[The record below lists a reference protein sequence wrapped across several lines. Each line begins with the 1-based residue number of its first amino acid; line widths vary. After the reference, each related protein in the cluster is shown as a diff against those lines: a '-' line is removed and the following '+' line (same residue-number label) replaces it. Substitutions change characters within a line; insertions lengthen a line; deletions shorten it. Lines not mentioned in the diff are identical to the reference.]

1 VSADSRVALD
11 FFGKKNDGKNGS
23 AQEIYNDFYYV
34 YTVISYYIYTIQVLD
49 GNNSIARL
57 ADYQMTRLYL

>member
-1 VSADSRVALD
+1 MSADSRVALD

-23 AQEIYNDFYYV
+23 GQEIYNDFHYA

-49 GNNSIARL
+49 GNNSIAFL
-57 ADYQMTRLYL
+57 ADYQMTRLYV

>member
-1 VSADSRVALD
+1 MVLV
-11 FFGKKNDGKNGS
+11 KKYTMNS
-23 AQEIYNDFYYV
+23 TM